1 MISFPK
7 DNFPFEKIVGYI
19 ENYFAIKEKYKK
31 KKGISN
37 CFYVC
42 YLVNTIGLTLDESV
56 KFLDEFIAKIK
67 EERKQIS
74 IPRILIQKSTRDIF
88 LEEANKIKAK

>member
-1 MISFPK
+1 M
-7 DNFPFEKIVGYI
+7 
-19 ENYFAIKEKYKK
+19 
-31 KKGISN
+31 
-37 CFYVC
+37 
-42 YLVNTIGLTLDESV
+42 NTIGLTLDESV

>member
-1 MISFPK
+1 MLTVLRRQQLKIMI
-7 DNFPFEKIVGYI
+7 YH
-19 ENYFAIKEKYKK
+19 
-31 KKGISN
+31 
-37 CFYVC
+37 
-42 YLVNTIGLTLDESV
+42 ESV